1 MKMSRKNKRAF
12 LGVGKGIIFF
22 IVCLFFIAPYLWMV
36 LISLKPRV
44 DIFDPGKF
52 IFQPTM
58 ENYASIIKNAHIL
71 DYFANSA
78 VVSVVSTFVSLDR
91 KSVV

>member
-12 LGVGKGIIFF
+12 LGVGKGIIFI

-52 IFQPTM
+52 IFRPTM

-71 DYFANSA
+71 D
-78 VVSVVSTFVSLDR
+78 
-91 KSVV
+91 